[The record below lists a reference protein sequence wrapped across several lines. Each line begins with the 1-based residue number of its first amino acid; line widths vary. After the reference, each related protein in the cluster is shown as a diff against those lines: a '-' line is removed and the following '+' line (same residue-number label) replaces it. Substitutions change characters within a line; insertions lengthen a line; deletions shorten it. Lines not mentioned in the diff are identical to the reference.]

1 MTPERDLHDEMHR
14 WPIDDDTADRLLAG
28 RVDPKDAPPGYDGVA
43 RLVRTARGPA
53 LPSELGREASIVSA
67 AVAALA
73 PSSPS
78 RSKEIPMRKKLVPFK
93 LAAASVAGVVGFATA
108 AAAVGVDLASHSSH
122 AGSHAVVQFSSSSHR
137 ANGSS
142 ASTAGSAVSGSGG
155 SGATGGTG
163 STGATG
169 ATAGA
174 TTTPSGPVTG
184 MTNGHA
190 TFGLCT
196 AFLAIYRT
204 GAGATSS
211 ALTSTAFK
219 ALATHLQTTT
229 AAATAAKCT
238 TFVTKTAPGAAAS
251 THTGVTP
258 ASHPSGS
265 ANAPTITHPSA
276 TTHPS
281 ARSHPGA

>member
-1 MTPERDLHDEMHR
+1 MTAERDLHDEMHR

-43 RLVRTARGPA
+43 RLARTARGPA

-93 LAAASVAGVVGFATA
+93 LAAASVVGVVGFATA

-142 ASTAGSAVSGSGG
+142 GSTAGSA
-155 SGATGGTG
+155 ATG
-163 STGATG
+163 
-169 ATAGA
+169 
-174 TTTPSGPVTG
+174 PSGPVTG

-219 ALATHLQTTT
+219 ALPTQLGTTTATTPATTT
-229 AAATAAKCT
+229 AAKCATVVKS
-238 TFVTKTAPGAAAS
+238 TAPGATAS

-276 TTHPS
+276 T
-281 ARSHPGA
+281 SHPGA